1 MHGIQPVIASTTND
15 STVRLGV
22 GLTRITETTAKENYQ
37 LWIKFDNGYE
47 GVVYLREY
55 VGKGVFK
62 AWENEEVLKQV
73 EIDPIAKTVFWLNGE
88 IDLDPD
94 VLYEDILKKSA

>member
-1 MHGIQPVIASTTND
+1 MN
-15 STVRLGV
+15 
-22 GLTRITETTAKENYQ
+22 RIIESKAKENYQ
-37 LWIKFDNGYE
+37 LWIKFDNGCE
-47 GVVYLREY
+47 GVVDLRDY

-62 AWENEEVLKQV
+62 AWENEEVFKQV
-73 EIDPIAKTVFWLNGE
+73 EIDPVTKTVSWLNGE